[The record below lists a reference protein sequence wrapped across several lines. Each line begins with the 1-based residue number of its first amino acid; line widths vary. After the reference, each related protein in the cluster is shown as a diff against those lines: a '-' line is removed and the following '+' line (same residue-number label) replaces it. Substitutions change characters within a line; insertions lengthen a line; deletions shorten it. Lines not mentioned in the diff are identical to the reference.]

1 MAFGKVE
8 AVDFVADRLSCL
20 RRLNMARPAVHPYC
34 GPRHAGRMEAIA
46 LGLEGR
52 RATGARFHFQD
63 TLSNFPT
70 QGRAFPAPSP
80 PEATDSAAD
89 ATNSAPD
96 RADSAPEGV
105 GTRSDGAGVSC
116 FWRSSPADDADTGR
130 SRDPVR

>member
-1 MAFGKVE
+1 
-8 AVDFVADRLSCL
+8 
-20 RRLNMARPAVHPYC
+20 
-34 GPRHAGRMEAIA
+34 MEAIA

-63 TLSNFPT
+63 TFSNFPT
-70 QGRAFPAPSP
+70 QRRAFPAPGP

-89 ATNSAPD
+89 ATNSSPD

-116 FWRSSPADDADTGR
+116 FWMRSAPESANSGT
-130 SRDPVR
+130 SRDLIRW